1 MKINQ
6 CPYFARFLT
15 MPIQDV
21 QTKLCHHVKD
31 QPPSCT
37 LLIDSSC
44 PYCEYCFTRSTT
56 GSSIYIGTHSF
67 NLTCSHDRYP
77 SNFKTTFICYYTEL
91 SFEVYNFFLS
101 QQAQKWGVIKV
112 PSPKQGCLKK
122 VHFTSLMRNNL
133 NFPTIFWTCSCQ
145 STSMLVF
152 QLKIKQL
159 QVQNQQK
166 KFKL

>member
-1 MKINQ
+1 M
-6 CPYFARFLT
+6 
-15 MPIQDV
+15 
-21 QTKLCHHVKD
+21 
-31 QPPSCT
+31 SCIAST
-37 LLIDSSC
+37 PLLYVSYLIV
-44 PYCEYCFTRSTT
+44 ST
-56 GSSIYIGTHSF
+56 GCAIKNWSHSF
-67 NLTCSHDRYP
+67 NHTCSHDRNP

-112 PSPKQGCLKK
+112 PSPKQGYLKK